1 MFPPRARG
9 RTGDPRLRALAAA
22 LRWLAP
28 RAFFVETEV
37 RGISTVV
44 RPGDVC
50 LDIGAKHGL
59 YTFTLADLAGPGGA
73 VYAVEPLHD
82 PVRVLRSGVRLLGA
96 GNVRVVRCALGRESE
111 SATMSLP
118 TRRGRPV
125 HGRAYLTSGAH
136 GPGPNAEFSGQRRVT
151 TAVTTLDSLCRDHG
165 ITRVD
170 FVKADVEGAEAA
182 MLDGG
187 QEVLSRHRPALMLE
201 IEERHLAKY
210 GDSVASVTDR
220 LRNLGYRMRVWHRGR
235 WRPVDSVTAAHRN
248 YLFLPER

>member
-1 MFPPRARG
+1 MFPPHARDRA
-9 RTGDPRLRALAAA
+9 DPRLRALAAV

-28 RAFFVETEV
+28 RAFFVETEI
-37 RGISTVV
+37 RGIRAVV

-59 YTFTLADLAGPGGA
+59 YTFTLADLVGRGGT
-73 VYAVEPLHD
+73 VYAVEPLHA
-82 PVRVLRSGVRLLGA
+82 PVRVLRSGIRLLGA
-96 GNVRVVRCALGRESE
+96 DNVQVARCALGRESE
-111 SATMSLP
+111 SGTMSLP

-125 HGRAYLTSGAH
+125 HGRAYLTTGAH

-151 TAVTTLDSLCRDHG
+151 TPVTTLDSLCRDHG
-165 ITRVD
+165 VTRLD

-187 QEVLSRHRPALMLE
+187 WEVLSQQRPALLLE

-210 GDSVASVTDR
+210 GDTVSSVTGR
-220 LRNLGYRMRVWHRGR
+220 LRNLGYRMRVWHKGR

-248 YLFLPER
+248 YLFFPEQ